1 MNENAKPSA
10 GGTPIL
16 GLLRT
21 FVEVHMP
28 VARGLSPNTV
38 TSYKTCFRLLFEF
51 MKSERGIGASD
62 VRFADL
68 DHETLTDFLEW
79 IEGGRGC
86 GPLTRNQRLA
96 ALRAFSGYAQNRDF
110 DAAACFRQ
118 AALKVPMKKAVGKE
132 RAFFTA
138 AEAKILLAL
147 PRSCSKTGLRDKA
160 LLSVMHASGA
170 RAQEICDLTVG
181 DLRDDG
187 DRITLHIVGK
197 GRKARQV
204 RIGAQPSSMLRRYV
218 RHRGIDN
225 QPDRHVFSSQT
236 HEKMSVSCVEGI
248 FKKYV
253 RMAKSQFPTMFQA
266 DSYPPHSMR
275 HTTATGMIEAG
286 VRLPVIKSFLGHA
299 SLATTEIYATMTQES
314 VDKKV
319 SEWSESFWGHYKE
332 DGQDQPG
339 PTLPDFLL

>member
-1 MNENAKPSA
+1 MSENAKPSA
-10 GGTPIL
+10 GGTPVL
-16 GLLRT
+16 GLLKE

-38 TSYKTCFRLLFEF
+38 TSYKACFRLLFEF
-51 MKSERGIGASD
+51 MESKRGIGASD

-68 DHETLTDFLEW
+68 DQEALADFLDW
-79 IEGGRGC
+79 IEGDRGC
-86 GPLTRNQRLA
+86 SALTRNQRLA
-96 ALRAFSGYAQNRDF
+96 ALRAFSEFAQNRDF
-110 DAAACFRQ
+110 DAAACFRR

-132 RAFFTA
+132 RAFFTT
-138 AEAKILLAL
+138 EEVKILLAL
-147 PRSCSKTGLRDKA
+147 PRASTKTGLRDKV

-187 DRITLHIVGK
+187 DRIALRIVGK
-197 GRKARQV
+197 GCKARQV
-204 RIGAQPSSMLRRYV
+204 RIGTQPSSMLRRYV

-225 QPDRHVFSSQT
+225 QPESHVFSSQT
-236 HEKMSVSCVEGI
+236 HEKMTVSCVEGI

-253 RMAKSQFPTMFQA
+253 RTAKAQFPTLFRS

-286 VRLPVIKSFLGHA
+286 VRLPVIKSFLGH
-299 SLATTEIYATMTQES
+299 SRLATTEIYATMTQES
-314 VDKKV
+314 VDDEVAK
-319 SEWSESFWGHYKE
+319 WSESFWGHCKE
-332 DGQDQPG
+332 DDREQSG
-339 PTLPDFLL
+339 PTPPDFLL